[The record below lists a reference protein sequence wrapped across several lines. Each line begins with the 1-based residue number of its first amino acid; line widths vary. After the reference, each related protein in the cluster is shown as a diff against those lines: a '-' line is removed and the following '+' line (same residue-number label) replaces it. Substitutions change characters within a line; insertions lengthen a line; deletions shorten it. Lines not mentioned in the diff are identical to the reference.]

1 MARLLSQNV
10 SILNTPII
18 IKELILSLLFKIH
31 DMRKIAIVFALC
43 LFSGQLAFAQFG
55 SFGDKL
61 KQKAKEALE
70 RQTDKSMDKVVGK
83 GEGKIDQK
91 VDETLD
97 GKPKSEKSSKDK
109 SKSST
114 EENGLDGEVTSKGKT
129 AAVFSVSSKFD
140 FVPGEKVV
148 AAEDFTTDA
157 VGDYPAKWNTNSSG
171 EIVNLG
177 YTANKKWLQFGQRGV
192 YYPDFVNDLPENF
205 TLTFDMAVSNNINE
219 MKSGLKIVFPT
230 KQERNLKYDVDFNKV
245 TQVGVDVHP
254 VGSNGSSNIWV
265 NDQAG
270 EELLNNEIA
279 LNWKPNEINR
289 ISLWRQK
296 TRLRVYVNETKV
308 WDIPR
313 AFLPNAIYSLLFAT
327 NIMEGKAFLS
337 DLKLAYGLPD
347 TRNKLI
353 TEGKFSTTGILFDVN
368 SDQIKPVSAGVLKE
382 IAAVLTENPSVK
394 VKIIGHTDN
403 DGSADANLKLSK
415 RRSDAVKQI
424 LSESYGISGDRL
436 QTDGK
441 GATTPVDQNTTAQ
454 GKANNRRVEFIKL

>member
-1 MARLLSQNV
+1 
-10 SILNTPII
+10 
-18 IKELILSLLFKIH
+18 
-31 DMRKIAIVFALC
+31 MRKIATILAFC
-43 LFSGQLAFAQFG
+43 LFISQITFAQFG
-55 SFGDKL
+55 GFGDKL

-70 RQTDKSMDKVVGK
+70 RQTDKTMDKVVGK

-97 GKPKSEKSSKDK
+97 GKPKGEKVNKDK
-109 SKSST
+109 SKST
-114 EENGLDGEVTSKGKT
+114 TDENGLDGETVSKGKT
-129 AAVFSVSSKFD
+129 AAVFSVNSKFD
-140 FVPGEKVV
+140 FLPGDKVV
-148 AAEDFTTDA
+148 AAEDFTSDA
-157 VGDYPAKWNTNSSG
+157 VADFPAKWNTNSSG

-177 YTANKKWLQFGQRGV
+177 YTGNKKWLQFGQRGV
-192 YYPDFVNDLPENF
+192 FYPEFVNDLPENF
-205 TLTFDMAVSNNINE
+205 TLTFDMAASDDINE

-230 KQERNLKYDVDFNKV
+230 KQERNLRYDVDFNKV

-254 VGSNGSSNIWV
+254 VGSNGTSNVWV

-279 LNWKPNEINR
+279 LTWKPNEINR

-313 AFLPNAIYSLLFAT
+313 AFLSNTIYSLLFAT

-353 TEGKFSTTGILFDVN
+353 TEGRFSTTGILFDVN
-368 SDQIKPVSAGVLKE
+368 SDQIKPVSAGVLKD
-382 IAAVLTENPSVK
+382 IAAVLTENPGVK

-403 DGSADANLKLSK
+403 DGNADANLKLSK
-415 RRSDAVKQI
+415 RRAEAVKQI
-424 LSESYGISGDRL
+424 LSESYHINSDRL
-436 QTDGK
+436 QTDAK
-441 GATTPVDQNTTAQ
+441 GAAAPVEPNTTAQ